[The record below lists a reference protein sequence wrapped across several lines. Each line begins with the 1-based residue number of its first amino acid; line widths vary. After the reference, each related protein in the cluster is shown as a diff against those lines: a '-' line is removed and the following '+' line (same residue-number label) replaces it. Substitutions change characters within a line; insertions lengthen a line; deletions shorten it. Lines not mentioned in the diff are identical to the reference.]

1 MDDIRVVVGT
11 IVLLAAA
18 VIIGAAAYDHSYRKR
33 GREAIARAAEA
44 HGADFSRSSHGCGRT
59 MIAIDPSRRL
69 LCAAGG
75 KLPDAI
81 VVEAGKVT
89 GVEVGDGSIQI
100 TPPKN
105 KSVMGRAL
113 LGGVLFGG
121 VGAAVGAASGAG
133 GKAAHDEPLYFLN
146 IFTTDPDLPH
156 HSVAFSDHNSALVW
170 RGLILSM
177 VGQPSGG
184 APNG

>member
-1 MDDIRVVVGT
+1 MDDILVVVGT
-11 IVLLAAA
+11 IVLIAAA
-18 VIIGAAAYDHSYRKR
+18 VIIGAAAYDYGYRKHFL
-33 GREAIARAAEA
+33 EAIARAAEA
-44 HGADFSRSSHGCGRT
+44 HGADFSRSSPGRGRA
-59 MIAIDPSRRL
+59 MVAIDPSKRL
-69 LCAAGG
+69 LCAAGA
-75 KLPDAI
+75 KLAEAV

-89 GVEVGDGSIQI
+89 GVEIGDGSVRIV
-100 TPPKN
+100 PRKD

-121 VGAAVGAASGAG
+121 VGAAVGAASGVG
-133 GKAAHDEPLYFLN
+133 GKAEDVDQIYFLN

-156 HSVAFSDHNSALVW
+156 HSVAFPDHNSAQVW

-184 APNG
+184 SSNG